1 MQDQNCLIWVFLG
14 WNSKN
19 LLYCGI
25 LHQHPQFFLN
35 TKIQPKRKILK
46 FGTKMV
52 LIGYFPIDLQ
62 KSNAVFEIS
71 ILKFVNMQ
79 NFIQKQENFKFR
91 SKILHFDTFGLQF
104 NKIYYQIFD
113 QHPPICGNTKFY
125 PKQKNV
131 LGNKN
136 ALFGTLGWNI
146 EKLLS
151 YL

>member
-1 MQDQNCLIWVFLG
+1 
-14 WNSKN
+14 
-19 LLYCGI
+19 
-25 LHQHPQFFLN
+25 
-35 TKIQPKRKILK
+35 
-46 FGTKMV
+46 MV

-79 NFIQKQENFKFR
+79 NFIQKQENFKFW

-113 QHPPICGNTKFY
+113 QHPPICGNTNFY